1 MEFPFN
7 INELFHTTITK
18 LEGQSLIK
26 GYSPNLKIVLD
37 LIGEASRIAQNLHRP
52 VTSAGSFASSDQ
64 TLYMLIDPKRN
75 NGNGAVLGII
85 KTGPKKLFLLN
96 RKGVQH
102 EMNLSCIL
110 DFYIHESCQR
120 MGLGKMLFDHF
131 LKVEDFDVRR
141 LVIDRPSN
149 KFLAFLQ
156 KHYKLHDIIPQ
167 VNNFV
172 IFEGFFEQEE
182 LKNGSTSQQN
192 RSSLPNRWNSMINVN
207 AAGDSNPFRSRGN
220 QSSISC
226 LFDQSTKSN
235 GNNNEMWRTNSFADV
250 SRTSLA
256 PTIFNPQ
263 PVPTSNA
270 SKFNHHR
277 LW

>member
-7 INELFHTTITK
+7 INELFRNTITK
-18 LEGQSLIK
+18 LEGQSLNK
-26 GYSPNLKIVLD
+26 GCSPNLKTVLD
-37 LIGEASRIAQNLHRP
+37 LTGEASQLAQNLHRP
-52 VTSAGSFASSDQ
+52 VTSANSFINSDQ

-102 EMNLSCIL
+102 EMNLLCIL

-131 LKVEDFDVRR
+131 LKVEDFDIRR

-156 KHYKLHDIIPQ
+156 KHYKLHEIIPQ

-172 IFEGFFEQEE
+172 IFEGFFGQEFQT
-182 LKNGSTSQQN
+182 GSASNQN
-192 RSSLPNRWNSMINVN
+192 RSLLPNRWNSMINVN
-207 AAGDSNPFRSRGN
+207 AVGDSSPFRSRGN

-226 LFDQSTKSN
+226 LFDQPTKSN
-235 GNNNEMWRTNSFADV
+235 GNNNDLWRTNSFADV
-250 SRTSLA
+250 SKSSLT
-256 PTIFNPQ
+256 PPVFTPQ

-270 SKFNHHR
+270 TKFNHHR

>member
-7 INELFHTTITK
+7 INELFHNTITK

-26 GYSPNLKIVLD
+26 GCNPNFGIVLD
-37 LIGEASRIAQNLHRP
+37 LIGEASRNAQNLHRP
-52 VTSAGSFASSDQ
+52 VTSANSFISSDQ
-64 TLYMLIDPKRN
+64 ILYVLTDPKRN

-96 RKGVQH
+96 HKGVQH

-120 MGLGKMLFDHF
+120 MGLGKLLFDHF
-131 LKVEDFDVRR
+131 LKVEDFDIKR

-172 IFEGFFEQEE
+172 IFEGFFGQEE
-182 LKNGSTSQQN
+182 LASASNQY

-207 AAGDSNPFRSRGN
+207 AAGDSSPFRSRGN

-226 LFDQSTKSN
+226 LFDQPTKSN
-235 GNNNEMWRTNSFADV
+235 ENNNDLWRANSVADF
-250 SRTSLA
+250 SKPSLQ
-256 PTIFNPQ
+256 PTVFPPQ
-263 PVPTSNA
+263 PVPTSNPT
-270 SKFNHHR
+270 KFNHHR